1 MGVKNRYTVIDELGE
16 TSFRNSLQF
25 NHLIVGMAV
34 ALGAPVALVTLIS
47 GRIVINRFFRSFSL
61 LLAASVIASCSDS
74 LQSPTSPLNPTT
86 ASSVKG
92 PDKTG
97 ALPDAGVQLKA
108 LWWNRDWKS
117 QDVIRVKQTINPSGG
132 VISIPRTGLTMS
144 FPAGAVSAPIEIT
157 VTSDDKYVAYKME
170 PSGTQFLKDIT
181 VTQVLSFTEVSGMR
195 LKNPLLAAYIPDD
208 KVSLA
213 GKIQVL
219 EIEPSQTI
227 FSARTGLPEAQVWLI
242 KHFSRY
248 MLASG

>member
-1 MGVKNRYTVIDELGE
+1 MGVKNRYTVIDELGGLL
-16 TSFRNSLQF
+16 FYNPLQS
-25 NHLIVGMAV
+25 NDLMVGMAV
-34 ALGAPVALVTLIS
+34 ALGGPVTLVTLLP
-47 GRIVINRFFRSFSL
+47 GRIVINRFIRSLSL
-61 LLAASVIASCSDS
+61 LVAACLVASCSDS
-74 LQSPTSPLNPTT
+74 LLQSPTAPLNPTT
-86 ASSVKG
+86 ASAKG
-92 PDKTG
+92 LDKTG
-97 ALPDAGVQLKA
+97 ALPDASLQLKA
-108 LWWNRDWKS
+108 LWWNSDWKA

-157 VTSDDKYVAYKME
+157 VTSDDKYVAYRME
-170 PSGTQFLKDIT
+170 PSGTQFLKDVT
-181 VTQVLSFTEVSGMR
+181 VTQLLSFTQVSGKR

-219 EIEPSQTI
+219 EIEPSQTVV
-227 FSARTGLPEAQVWLI
+227 SPRTGLPEAQVWLI

>member
-1 MGVKNRYTVIDELGE
+1 MGVKNRYTVIDELSG
-16 TSFRNSLQF
+16 TVFCNSLQI
-25 NHLIVGMAV
+25 NDLIVGMAV
-34 ALGAPVALVTLIS
+34 ALGAPVTLVTLLP

-61 LLAASVIASCSDS
+61 LVAACIIASCSDS
-74 LQSPTSPLNPTT
+74 LLQSPTAPLNPTT
-86 ASSVKG
+86 ASAKG
-92 PDKTG
+92 LDKAG
-97 ALPDAGVQLKA
+97 ALPDASLQLKA
-108 LWWNRDWKS
+108 LWWNSDWKA

-144 FPAGAVSAPIEIT
+144 FPAGAVSAPIQIT
-157 VTSDDKYVAYKME
+157 VTSDDKYVAYRME
-170 PSGTQFLKDIT
+170 PSGTQFLKDVT
-181 VTQVLSFTEVSGMR
+181 VTQLLSFTQVSGKR

-227 FSARTGLPEAQVWLI
+227 FSSRTGLPEAQVWLI

>member
-1 MGVKNRYTVIDELGE
+1 M
-16 TSFRNSLQF
+16 
-25 NHLIVGMAV
+25 VGMAV
-34 ALGAPVALVTLIS
+34 ALGAPVTLVTLRP
-47 GRIVINRFFRSFSL
+47 GRIVINRFIRSLSL
-61 LLAASVIASCSDS
+61 LVAACVVASCSDS
-74 LQSPTSPLNPTT
+74 LQSPTAPLNPAT
-86 ASSVKG
+86 SSAKG
-92 PDKTG
+92 SDKTG
-97 ALPDAGVQLKA
+97 ALPDASLELKA
-108 LWWNRDWKS
+108 LWWNSDWKA
-117 QDVIRVKQTINPSGG
+117 QDVIKVKQTINPSGG

-157 VTSDDKYVAYKME
+157 VTSDDKYVAYRME
-170 PSGTQFLKDIT
+170 PSGTQFLKDVT
-181 VTQVLSFTEVSGMR
+181 VTQLLSFTEVSGKR

-227 FSARTGLPEAQVWLI
+227 FSPRTGLPEAQVWLI

>member
-1 MGVKNRYTVIDELGE
+1 M
-16 TSFRNSLQF
+16 
-25 NHLIVGMAV
+25 VGMAV
-34 ALGAPVALVTLIS
+34 ALGAPVTLVTLRP
-47 GRIVINRFFRSFSL
+47 GRIVINRFIRSLSL
-61 LLAASVIASCSDS
+61 LVAACVIASCSDS
-74 LQSPTSPLNPTT
+74 VLRSPTAPLNSTT
-86 ASSVKG
+86 ASSDQG
-92 PDKTG
+92 SDKTG
-97 ALPDAGVQLKA
+97 TLTDAGVQLEA

-117 QDVIRVKQTINPSGG
+117 QAVITVKQTINPSGG
-132 VISIPRTGLTMS
+132 VISIPQTGLTMS

-181 VTQVLSFTEVSGMR
+181 VTQLLSFTEVSGRR

-227 FSARTGLPEAQVWLI
+227 FSPRTGLPEAQVWLI

>member
-1 MGVKNRYTVIDELGE
+1 M
-16 TSFRNSLQF
+16 
-25 NHLIVGMAV
+25 VGMAV
-34 ALGAPVALVTLIS
+34 ALGAPVTLVTLLP
-47 GRIVINRFFRSFSL
+47 GRIVINRFIRSFSVL
-61 LLAASVIASCSDS
+61 VAACVIASCSDS
-74 LQSPTSPLNPTT
+74 LLQSPTAPLNPTT
-86 ASSVKG
+86 ASAKG
-92 PDKTG
+92 SDKTG
-97 ALPDAGVQLKA
+97 ALPDANLQLKA
-108 LWWNRDWKS
+108 LWWNSDWKA

-157 VTSDDKYVAYKME
+157 VTSDDKYVAYRME
-170 PSGTQFLKDIT
+170 PSGTQFLKDVT
-181 VTQVLSFTEVSGMR
+181 VTQLLSFTQVSGKR

-227 FSARTGLPEAQVWLI
+227 VSPRTGLPEAQVWLI

>member
-1 MGVKNRYTVIDELGE
+1 
-16 TSFRNSLQF
+16 
-25 NHLIVGMAV
+25 MAV
-34 ALGAPVALVTLIS
+34 ALGAPVALVTLLA

-61 LLAASVIASCSDS
+61 LVAACVIASCSDS
-74 LQSPTSPLNPTT
+74 VLQGPTAPLDPATT
-86 ASSVKG
+86 NSVSG
-92 PDKTG
+92 SDKTG

-108 LWWNRDWKS
+108 LWWNRDWKA
-117 QDVIRVKQTINPSGG
+117 QDVISVKQTINPSGG

-181 VTQVLSFTEVSGMR
+181 VTQLLSFTEVSGQR
-195 LKNPLLAAYIPDD
+195 LRNPLLAAYIPDD
-208 KVSLA
+208 NISLA

-227 FSARTGLPEAQVWLI
+227 FSPRTGLPEAQVWLI